1 MCSPLHTSSRGIF
14 LMQTRKLK
22 QLLEQLEEVMAE
34 IKLEVYSDVDK
45 YRDEDGYYN
54 EDD

>member
-1 MCSPLHTSSRGIF
+1 
-14 LMQTRKLK
+14 MQTRKLK

-34 IKLEVYSDVDK
+34 LKLEVYSDVDK